1 MTFLKIPYC
10 SSSVTGIQVR
20 GCYQELLSPS
30 GAGTAHR
37 GYRKIFP
44 MGDSN
49 VLLPIFVQKQ
59 QAAPVEVAAPEE
71 RVVALY
77 DFQARY
83 SREVTMKKDDVL
95 TLLSS
100 ISKVTFLSTFLPI
113 NKVAL
118 AVDSPNHARCGYILT
133 SQYFFFLLLSL
144 LNNHNLSSSIIPP
157 DIA

>member
-1 MTFLKIPYC
+1 
-10 SSSVTGIQVR
+10 
-20 GCYQELLSPS
+20 
-30 GAGTAHR
+30 
-37 GYRKIFP
+37 